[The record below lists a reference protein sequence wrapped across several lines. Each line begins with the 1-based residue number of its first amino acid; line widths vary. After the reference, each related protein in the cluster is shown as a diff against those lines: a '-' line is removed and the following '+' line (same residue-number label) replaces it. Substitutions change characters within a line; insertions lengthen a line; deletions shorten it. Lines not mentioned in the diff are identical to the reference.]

1 MSGSGKRKRSK
12 MVSPRLAIRGMADCL
27 SLDPTYTLCP
37 LQHCQA
43 PVPPPPKSSGKPTK
57 VARVFR
63 LHAQQE
69 PTLDPKTGSSPAQI
83 TASEDYNDRFRQCPS
98 CQFSFCRYCN
108 NTWHG
113 TAACP
118 LPSTTSFLQKYMAS
132 EGAERLGFERRY
144 GRKQLARMVEEWE
157 EQQANKDWFDK
168 FTRAC
173 PGCQTRV
180 NKSAGC
186 NHMTCS
192 KCQAH
197 FCYRCGTKV
206 SLQMLSRVP
215 GGSFLDSC
223 DRRIHII
230 IIERQVHRALKSS
243 LTLTRLLDSSERQR
257 EAARISG
264 WSRIG

>member
-1 MSGSGKRKRSK
+1 
-12 MVSPRLAIRGMADCL
+12 MVGLVWRCWVEGADIL
-27 SLDPTYTLCP
+27 VDPTYTLCP

-43 PVPPPPKSSGKPTK
+43 PVPPPPKSFGKPTK

-63 LHAQQE
+63 LHAQE
-69 PTLDPKTGSSPAQI
+69 PPITDAKSGPPPPTTSSSDE
-83 TASEDYNDRFRQCPS
+83 TNDRFRQCPA

-113 TAACP
+113 TAPCP
-118 LPSTTSFLQKYMAS
+118 LPSTASFLQKYIAS

-192 KCQAH
+192 KCLAH
-197 FCYRCGTKV
+197 FCYRCGQKV
-206 SLQMLSRVP
+206 SRDAEPV
-215 GGSFLDSC
+215 G
-223 DRRIHII
+223 RR
-230 IIERQVHRALKSS
+230 RALV
-243 LTLTRLLDSSERQR
+243 
-257 EAARISG
+257 
-264 WSRIG
+264 